1 MSKIKEYVSKFSS
14 LSTKSVD
21 SILDIG
27 SLMLDAKTELQQ
39 TEYESFLSAIK
50 YDNKSSSVRKWQVIG
65 KSRTKLEMYKDRIP
79 PMWSTIYALAELDPK
94 VLEELVTNDVLK
106 SSMTAKELKSA
117 LTPRLREKK
126 SYSIHIKFS
135 EDVDSSDVQTVIETM
150 TDLKKTLTFEMTIS
164 SDLQTLI
171 ANSSMSIPTPIK
183 LVA

>member
-1 MSKIKEYVSKFSS
+1 MSKLKEYVSKYSA

-50 YDNKSSSVRKWQVIG
+50 YESKSSSVRKWHVIG
-65 KSRTKLEMYKDRIP
+65 KSRTKLEMYKDRMP
-79 PMWSTIYALAELDPK
+79 PMWSTIYALAELDAS
-94 VLEELVTNDVLK
+94 VLDELVTNDVLK

-117 LTPRLREKK
+117 LIPKLRDKK

-135 EDVDSSDVQTVIETM
+135 EDVDSSDVQTVIENLN
-150 TDLKKTLTFEMTIS
+150 DLKNTLTFEITTS
-164 SDLQTLI
+164 SDLQTLT
-171 ANSSMSIPTPIK
+171 ANSAVSTTNPLK
-183 LVA
+183 LAA

>member
-1 MSKIKEYVSKFSS
+1 MSKLKEYVSKYSA

-27 SLMLDAKTELQQ
+27 SLMLDAKTELL
-39 TEYESFLSAIK
+39 TDYETFLSAIK
-50 YDNKSSSVRKWQVIG
+50 YDNKSSSVRKWHVIG

-79 PMWSTIYALAELDPK
+79 PMWSTIYTLAELDGS
-94 VLEELVTNDVLK
+94 VLDELVTNGVLK

-135 EDVDSSDVQTVIETM
+135 EDVDPSDVQTVIENLNVLM
-150 TDLKKTLTFEMTIS
+150 QTLTFEMTKS
-164 SDLQTLI
+164 SDLQTLTSNI
-171 ANSSMSIPTPIK
+171 SISTTNPLK
-183 LVA
+183 LAA